1 MLKVANMMKRS
12 AWLTAALLGVA
23 TSCAAATPPAPH
35 AIAAGYNVAWNGMQ
49 VAVMNETFEARD
61 GGYRIVSE
69 SHAVGLAAMFLRQP
83 LRLESNG
90 RLTAT
95 GLQPL
100 HFEGKRSDTDPR
112 RARADFDWQA
122 GELTITRDGRTDVL
136 KLPPTTQDLI
146 SSMYQFMFLELE
158 KQQHFELAMTNGR
171 KLDHYLYTVQAG
183 VEIETPLGRMTTL
196 HLVKQRRPDEGG
208 IEIWLAPQHRYLPVK
223 LVVLEESGSRYE
235 QVITKLEITSP

>member
-1 MLKVANMMKRS
+1 MRCA

-35 AIAAGYNVAWNGMQ
+35 SVAAGYNVFWNGMQ
-49 VAVMNETFEARD
+49 VAVMSETFEARD

-69 SHAVGLAAMFLRQP
+69 SHAVGLAALFLRQS

-90 RLTAT
+90 RLTAS

-122 GELTITRDGRTDVL
+122 GELTINRDGRTDTL
-136 KLPPTTQDLI
+136 KLPPATQDLI

-158 KQQHFELAMTNGR
+158 KLQRFEPAMTNGR
-171 KLDHYLYTVQAG
+171 KLDHHRYTVQAG
-183 VEIETPLGRMTTL
+183 VEIETPLGRMTTV
-196 HLVKQRRPDEGG
+196 HLVKQHRPDEGG
-208 IEIWLAPQHRYLPVK
+208 IEIWLAPQHRYLPVR
-223 LVVLEESGSRYE
+223 LMVLEENGSRYE
-235 QVITKLEITSP
+235 QVITKLDIKSPGP